1 MKNQDLPYKDYCLSI
16 FYLLYT
22 IHLLSTKFTLQ
33 LILYYKKKPT
43 IKKEA
48 AIGKI
53 NVAEY
58 IIPTIILKKI
68 LLKKFHSSNLSHTP
82 KTIIH
87 PYHTTIKKAVNTIV
101 KITYSQLLT
110 KKFPNSF
117 INSFMSSFI
126 LSILVTSLSKINL

>member
-53 NVAEY
+53 NTTKY
-58 IIPTIILKKI
+58 IILPMSELIM
-68 LLKKFHSSNLSHTP
+68 LLG
-82 KTIIH
+82 
-87 PYHTTIKKAVNTIV
+87 
-101 KITYSQLLT
+101 
-110 KKFPNSF
+110 
-117 INSFMSSFI
+117 
-126 LSILVTSLSKINL
+126 